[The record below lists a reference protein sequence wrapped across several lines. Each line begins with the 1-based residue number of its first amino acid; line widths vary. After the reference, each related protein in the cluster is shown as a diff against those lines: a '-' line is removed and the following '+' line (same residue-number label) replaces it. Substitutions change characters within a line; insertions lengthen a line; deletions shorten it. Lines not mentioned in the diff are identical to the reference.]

1 MIVICTIPQ
10 QKKNDTFLKLSPC
23 KWNNDKA
30 SLYSVILEFSQTENI
45 INVLHKDFV
54 VWSYKLELYHL
65 GRNILFRFLQW
76 PNFWPLLSMV
86 LFFSLEREI
95 FVIYPRI
102 LWILF
107 DQKQNCL
114 TAQLLLSPV
123 SLKGQ
128 QYISENNKNRIF

>member
-10 QKKNDTFLKLSPC
+10 QKNDKFFKLSPC

-114 TAQLLLSPV
+114 KAQLLLSPV
-123 SLKGQ
+123 SLTGQ
-128 QYISENNKNRIF
+128 QNISKENKIRIF